1 MNTDSTFEDLTIASL
16 FGLSHNDS
24 AELAAGLEG
33 DSFRA
38 LADKAKALREPVA
51 WRNVQAGLACA
62 MAEAL
67 QTKLLAA
74 WVSAWHTYNELKEK
88 AERSRNAPSVAV
100 TCTLEEHSIE
110 SSLHPYVKVLL
121 GEKLIQRVDFDVAL
135 ETEIDGLILNL
146 KNGSIVS
153 LQVGRCQWSGT
164 ISIQGT
170 ELLTRSLAELDLPG
184 RIVLKNP
191 ISLFGES

>member
-1 MNTDSTFEDLTIASL
+1 
-16 FGLSHNDS
+16 
-24 AELAAGLEG
+24 
-33 DSFRA
+33 
-38 LADKAKALREPVA
+38 
-51 WRNVQAGLACA
+51 

-100 TCTLEEHSIE
+100 TLYLGRTFDRVFSP
-110 SSLHPYVKVLL
+110 SLVKVLL

-153 LQVGRCQWSGT
+153 FRSADVSGRAP
-164 ISIQGT
+164 
-170 ELLTRSLAELDLPG
+170 LASKEP
-184 RIVLKNP
+184 NC
-191 ISLFGES
+191 